1 MSVTTCNE
9 PSCSALANV
18 SLVVGV
24 TAAERIPWLLDY
36 SLWFA
41 NLQFVL
47 SERECAD
54 CRCRI
59 RSLPPEHRRKTMCDC
74 PLGFNTSLDHAAATR
89 SMQRAAMAAKDLLGW
104 PVRGVLFA
112 HMDMWVNVRM
122 FQEAPFDSVWSPL
135 GGLTSVRGGAP
146 VCYDRGATFGRRVP
160 PYIRVQTRKCHAP
173 EVPLLPILNRA
184 GPDGTL
190 RVGALALPLQYCCF
204 GWSDLYYVPL
214 FALDAFAELSNA
226 LSSEF
231 LEVAI
236 PTIANVLQR
245 EANIT
250 WWKTPCVGD
259 CCHQILKPSSINPHS
274 TKKQCGHKMALDKPQ
289 YRGLLTKT
297 VHPQASL
304 VDELLRQ
311 DATRYAAEMK
321 ATNQSY
327 RIRYSGYRNTSLIRR
342 CGSRDGDEDSFT
354 PAWVMRRWVNTT
366 RRAATSA
373 WSNVVVSNVNPI
385 VS

>member
-1 MSVTTCNE
+1 
-9 PSCSALANV
+9 
-18 SLVVGV
+18 
-24 TAAERIPWLLDY
+24 
-36 SLWFA
+36 
-41 NLQFVL
+41 
-47 SERECAD
+47 
-54 CRCRI
+54 
-59 RSLPPEHRRKTMCDC
+59 
-74 PLGFNTSLDHAAATR
+74 
-89 SMQRAAMAAKDLLGW
+89 
-104 PVRGVLFA
+104 
-112 HMDMWVNVRM
+112 
-122 FQEAPFDSVWSPL
+122 
-135 GGLTSVRGGAP
+135 
-146 VCYDRGATFGRRVP
+146 
-160 PYIRVQTRKCHAP
+160 
-173 EVPLLPILNRA
+173 
-184 GPDGTL
+184 
-190 RVGALALPLQYCCF
+190 
-204 GWSDLYYVPL
+204 LYYVPL

-354 PAWVMRRWVNTT
+354 PAWVMRRVNTT
-366 RRAATSA
+366 VAQQPAHGLTY
-373 WSNVVVSNVNPI
+373 VSNVNPI
-385 VS
+385 VSLTQRT